1 MPGAHV
7 SYVGFKSLPKA
18 REYTLRVTQ
27 TDGSSQDFQLA
38 VSNDAFLSRHV
49 RYQDAPE
56 ICFLK
61 LQRAVVDCEPGQPA
75 VRQDVTA
82 VDIEAYRLAHVA
94 KASGRRVSPP
104 AVSGVKP
111 VAALPR
117 R

>member
-1 MPGAHV
+1 MASAHV
-7 SYVGFKSLPKA
+7 SYVGFKTLPTA

-61 LQRAVVDCEPGQPA
+61 LQRAVLDCQPGQPA
-75 VRQDVTA
+75 VRQDVTEL
-82 VDIEAYRLAHVA
+82 DIEAYRLAHVA

-104 AVSGVKP
+104 AVPGPRPP
-111 VAALPR
+111 VALAR

>member
-61 LQRAVVDCEPGQPA
+61 LQRAVIDCEPGQPA
-75 VRQDVTA
+75 ARLDVTA
-82 VDIEAYRLAHVA
+82 LDIEAYRLAHVA
-94 KASGRRVSPP
+94 KASGRRVTAAAASAAKP
-104 AVSGVKP
+104 AAV
-111 VAALPR
+111 LTR

>member
-1 MPGAHV
+1 MPGAQV
-7 SYVGFKSLPKA
+7 SYVGFKSLPTA

-27 TDGSSQDFQLA
+27 QDGSSQDFQLA
-38 VSNDAFLSRHV
+38 VSNDAFLSRNV

-94 KASGRRVSPP
+94 KTSGRRVSP
-104 AVSGVKP
+104 AP
-111 VAALPR
+111 VAGARSLAALPR